1 VNPENQ
7 IMNTRRDFIRT
18 GIFAGTG
25 FLTTSPFLSLAAEG
39 KNKLK
44 NFGFISGIAGEA
56 MKADWKGT
64 LKKAVEFG
72 FTEIEGGSNHAA
84 SPVEFLSYCKEV
96 GIKPIAGALDFKTKS
111 EDLNKVFDNLNKLKL
126 KYTVVYWPWMGGGP
140 FKLDDCKKSCEV
152 LNELGAKAKANGLQL
167 LWHNH
172 DKEFHAM
179 EEGLP
184 FDYIMNH
191 TDPKTVQCEMDIY
204 WVKKG
209 GGDPLEVLKKYAGR
223 IPVLHVK
230 DMAEGAAQDFIC
242 PGRGIIDLKPIFA
255 EARKQGIEHYF
266 VERDNEP
273 DGIGCLK
280 SSGEFLKNIRF

>member
-1 VNPENQ
+1 
-7 IMNTRRDFIRT
+7 MNTRRNFLKT
-18 GIFAGTG
+18 SAFATVGV
-25 FLTTSPFLSLAAEG
+25 LTASPFLSLAAEG

-56 MKADWKGT
+56 MKADLKGT

-84 SPVEFLSYCKEV
+84 SPQEFLNYCREV

-111 EDLNKVFDNLNKLKL
+111 EDLNKVFDNLNELKL
-126 KYTVVYWPWMGGGP
+126 KYAVVYWPWMGGGP
-140 FKLDDCKKSCEV
+140 FKLDDCKKSCEI
-152 LNELGAKAKANGLQL
+152 LNELGAKTKANGLQL

-204 WVKKG
+204 WVQKG

-242 PGRGIIDLKPIFA
+242 PGRGIIDFKPIFA
-255 EARKQGIEHYF
+255 EAKKQGIDHYF

-280 SSGEFLKNIRF
+280 SSGEFLRNIRF

>member
-1 VNPENQ
+1 
-7 IMNTRRDFIRT
+7 MNTRRDFIKT
-18 GIFAGTG
+18 SAFATAGI
-25 FLTTSPFLSLAAEG
+25 LAASPILSMDGEG

-56 MKADWKGT
+56 MKADWKST

-72 FTEIEGGSNHAA
+72 FTEIEGGSNFA
-84 SPVEFLSYCKEV
+84 SSPKEFLDYCKKV
-96 GIKPIAGALDFKTKS
+96 GIKAIASGTSLDPLLKEPQKY
-111 EDLNKVFDNLNKLKL
+111 FDQYNELKL
-126 KYTVVYWPWMGGGP
+126 KYAVCYWPWLTGGP
-140 FKLDDCKKSCEV
+140 FKLDDCKKACEA
-152 LNELGAKAKANGLQL
+152 LNELGEKAKANGLQL

-223 IPVLHVK
+223 IQVLHVK
-230 DMAEGAAQDFIC
+230 DMAEGTAQDFIC
-242 PGRGIIDLKPIFA
+242 PGRGIIDFKPIFA
-255 EARKQGIEHYF
+255 EARKQKIEHYF

-280 SSGEFLKNIRF
+280 SSGEFLKNLRF

>member
-1 VNPENQ
+1 
-7 IMNTRRDFIRT
+7 MNTRRDFIRT
-18 GIFAGTG
+18 GIFASTG
-25 FLTTSPFLSLAAEG
+25 FLAASPFLSMAAEG

-56 MKADWKGT
+56 MKTDWKGT

-72 FTEIEGGSNHAA
+72 FTEIEGGSNHAT
-84 SPVEFLSYCKEV
+84 SPQEFLSYCKEV
-96 GIKPIAGALDFKTKS
+96 GIKPTAGALDFKTKN
-111 EDLNKVFDNLNKLKL
+111 EDLSKVFDSLNELKL
-126 KYTVVYWPWMGGGP
+126 KYAVVYWPWMGGGP
-140 FKLDDCKKSCEV
+140 FKLDDCKKSCEMM
-152 LNELGAKAKANGLQL
+152 NDLGAKAKSNGLQL

-184 FDYIMNH
+184 FDYIMSH

-209 GGDPLEVLKKYAGR
+209 GGDPLEVLKKYTGR

-242 PGRGIIDLKPIFA
+242 PGRGIIDFASIFA
-255 EARKQGIEHYF
+255 EAKKQGIEHYF

>member
-1 VNPENQ
+1 
-7 IMNTRRDFIRT
+7 MNTRRDFIRT
-18 GIFAGTG
+18 GIFAGAG
-25 FLTTSPFLSLAAEG
+25 FLAASPLLSLAADG
-39 KNKLK
+39 NNKLK
-44 NFGFISGIAGEA
+44 NFGFISGIAGDA
-56 MKADWKGT
+56 MKADWKDT
-64 LKKAVEFG
+64 VKKAAEFG
-72 FTEIEGGSNHAA
+72 FTEIEGGSNFA
-84 SPVEFLSYCKEV
+84 SSPKEFLDYCKQV

-111 EDLNKVFDNLNKLKL
+111 EDLSKVFDNLNELKL
-126 KYTVVYWPWMGGGP
+126 KYAVVYWPWMGGGP
-140 FKLDDCKKSCEV
+140 FKLDDCKKSCEI
-152 LNELGAKAKANGLQL
+152 LNELGAKTKANGLQL

-172 DKEFHAM
+172 DKEFHAR

-184 FDYIMNH
+184 FAYIMNH

-209 GGDPLEVLKKYAGR
+209 GGDPLEMLKKYAGR

-230 DMAEGAAQDFIC
+230 DMAEGSAQDFIC
-242 PGRGIIDLKPIFA
+242 PGRGIIDFKPIFA
-255 EARKQGIEHYF
+255 EAKKQGIEHYF

>member
-1 VNPENQ
+1 
-7 IMNTRRDFIRT
+7 MNTRRDFIRT
-18 GIFAGTG
+18 GIFASAG
-25 FLTTSPFLSLAAEG
+25 LLAASPLLSMAADG

-72 FTEIEGGSNHAA
+72 FTELEGGSNFA
-84 SPVEFLSYCKEV
+84 SSPKEFLSYCKEI
-96 GIKPIAGALDFKTKS
+96 GIKAIASGAGLDPFVKEPQK
-111 EDLNKVFDNLNKLKL
+111 LFDQYNELKL
-126 KYTVVYWPWMGGGP
+126 KYVVCYWPWTGGGP
-140 FKLDDCKKSCEV
+140 FKLDDCKKSAEM
-152 LNELGAKAKANGLQL
+152 LNEIGAKAKVNGLQL

-184 FDYIMNH
+184 FDYLMAH
-191 TDPKTVQCEMDIY
+191 TDPKLVQCEMDIY

-209 GGDPLEVLKKYAGR
+209 GGDPLEVLKKYSGR

-230 DMAEGAAQDFIC
+230 DMAEGTAKDFIC
-242 PGRGIIDLKPIFA
+242 PGRGIIDFEPIFA
-255 EARKQGIEHYF
+255 EAKKQGIKHYF

-280 SSGEFLKNIRF
+280 SSGEFLKNLRF

>member
-1 VNPENQ
+1 
-7 IMNTRRDFIRT
+7 MNTRRDFLKT
-18 GIFAGTG
+18 SAFGVAGILAANP
-25 FLTTSPFLSLAAEG
+25 LLSLAANG

-44 NFGFISGIAGEA
+44 NFGFISGIAGDA
-56 MKADWKGT
+56 MKADWKDT
-64 LKKAVEFG
+64 LKKAAEFG
-72 FTEIEGGSNHAA
+72 FTEIEGGSNFA
-84 SPVEFLSYCKEV
+84 SSPKEFLEYCKKV
-96 GIKPIAGALDFKTKS
+96 GIKAIASGTSLEPLLKEPQKY
-111 EDLNKVFDNLNKLKL
+111 FDQYNELKL
-126 KYTVVYWPWMGGGP
+126 KYAVCYWPWLTGGP
-140 FKLDDCKKSCEV
+140 FNLDDCKKACES

-209 GGDPLEVLKKYAGR
+209 GADPLEMLKKYAGR

-242 PGRGIIDLKPIFA
+242 PGRGIIDFKSIFA
-255 EARKQGIEHYF
+255 EAKKQGIEHYF